1 MAENASKKKQSW
13 WAPAQKHLM
22 TATGY
27 MIPFVV
33 AGGIIFALAVM
44 LSGKPSVPTTGNLGK
59 LASIGSAGLA
69 LFIPALGGYI
79 AFSMADR
86 PGLAPGFITA
96 YLATQIHAGFIGG
109 IIGGIMAGFAVKY
122 LKKIKVPNNYRTLT
136 TIFLY
141 PLGGTLIA
149 SGIMVYLIGAPIA
162 NFMTFLTH
170 FLNSLSGAAKAPLGA
185 VLGAMVGVD
194 MGGPINKVAYTFA
207 QTQVDTLPFLMGG
220 VGAAGATPP
229 IGLGIA
235 TLIFK
240 KKFSPE
246 DRDAGIAALLMGTM
260 GITEGAI
267 PFATADPLRV
277 IPANTIGAAVACLSG
292 FMFGCLNHAPWGGL
306 IVLPVV
312 DNRWGYIA
320 AVALGS
326 AVVALIVGF
335 AKKPYVAET
344 PAEEKAEADDDDIDF
359 DIQQF

>member
-1 MAENASKKKQSW
+1 MAENAKKKKTSW
-13 WAPAQKHLM
+13 WVPAQRHLM

-33 AGGIIFALAVM
+33 AGGIFFALSVM
-44 LSGKPSVPTTGNLGK
+44 LSGQPSAPTTGWLGK
-59 LASIGSAGLA
+59 LNSIGAAGLA
-69 LFIPALGGYI
+69 LFIPALGGYL

-96 YLATQIHAGFIGG
+96 YLAVQIHAGFLGG
-109 IIGGIMAGFAVKY
+109 ILGGILAGYAVNL
-122 LKKIKVPNNYRTLT
+122 LKKIKLPANFRTLSS
-136 TIFLY
+136 IFIY

-149 SGIMVYLIGAPIA
+149 GGLMVFVLGGPIA
-162 NFMTFLTH
+162 EIMKALTN
-170 FLNSLSGAAKAPLGA
+170 FLNGLHGAAKAPLG
-185 VLGAMVGVD
+185 VLLGAMVGVD

-207 QTQVDTLPFLMGG
+207 QTQVNTLPFLMGG

-235 TLIFK
+235 TLIFRN
-240 KKFSPE
+240 KFSPVE
-246 DRDAGIAALLMGTM
+246 RDAGIAALVMGTM

-267 PFATADPLRV
+267 PFATADPIRV

-312 DNRWGYIA
+312 DHRLGYIA
-320 AVALGS
+320 AVAMG
-326 AVVALIVGF
+326 AIVVAVIVGVT
-335 AKKPYVAET
+335 KKKYVAEDHT
-344 PAEEKAEADDDDIDF
+344 ENSDDDDDIDF
-359 DIQQF
+359 DVQNF

>member
-1 MAENASKKKQSW
+1 MAENAKKKKTSW
-13 WAPAQKHLM
+13 WVPAQRHLM

-33 AGGIIFALAVM
+33 AGGIFFALSVM
-44 LSGKPSVPTTGNLGK
+44 LSGQPSAPTTGWLGK
-59 LASIGSAGLA
+59 LNSIGAAGLA
-69 LFIPALGGYI
+69 LFIPALGGYL

-96 YLATQIHAGFIGG
+96 YLAVQIHGGFLGG
-109 IIGGIMAGFAVKY
+109 ILGGILAGYAVNL
-122 LKKIKVPNNYRTLT
+122 LKKIKLPANFRTLSS
-136 TIFLY
+136 IFIY

-149 SGIMVYLIGAPIA
+149 GGLMVFVLGGPIA
-162 NFMTFLTH
+162 EIMKALTN
-170 FLNSLSGAAKAPLGA
+170 FLNGLHGAAKAPLG
-185 VLGAMVGVD
+185 VLLGAMVGVD

-207 QTQVDTLPFLMGG
+207 QTQVNTLPFLMGG

-235 TLIFK
+235 TLIFRN
-240 KKFSPE
+240 KFSPVE
-246 DRDAGIAALLMGTM
+246 RDAGIAALVMGTM

-267 PFATADPLRV
+267 PFATADPIRV

-312 DNRWGYIA
+312 DHRLGYIA
-320 AVALGS
+320 AVAMG
-326 AVVALIVGF
+326 AIVVAVIVGVT
-335 AKKPYVAET
+335 KKKYVAEDHT
-344 PAEEKAEADDDDIDF
+344 ENSDDDDDIDF
-359 DIQQF
+359 DVQNF